1 VTVEATAKPL
11 GRLNLVATIVAT
23 LLLAACSSGTQA
35 KSSTPVAKPIK
46 IGISLSRSGDFSDP
60 ATQVERGYQ
69 LWADHVN
76 AKGGLLGRKV
86 QLVVVDDASSP
97 TQVVTNYQNLISRD
111 KVDLVFGPFSSLLT
125 IPSAQVAARYG
136 YAFLEPE
143 GGGPKVFAAKLRN
156 LFFVQPAPAV
166 SNGEVFAKWVLSL
179 PAAERPKTAA
189 YPSLDDPFASPVA
202 DKVREEFEAAGIR
215 TVYKTIYPAETTDL
229 TPIVQKVAAA
239 HPDVVV
245 AGTQSEDAYAQVKAM
260 IQLGFSPKMLFL
272 SNGANA
278 PTEFPDKV
286 GKANTEG
293 ILSTGTWSA
302 DAKTNGNQQFQA
314 EYVKKYGGSPRDIDG
329 NTVDAY
335 AVGQL
340 LEEVAAKT
348 GSVDNDKIIQTLHS
362 GTWSTIQGELRWDAY
377 GAPQGSDVLLQWIGG
392 TLDPVYPPA
401 VATRQPV
408 VTKAPWSR

>member
-1 VTVEATAKPL
+1 
-11 GRLNLVATIVAT
+11 
-23 LLLAACSSGTQA
+23 
-35 KSSTPVAKPIK
+35 
-46 IGISLSRSGDFSDP
+46 
-60 ATQVERGYQ
+60 
-69 LWADHVN
+69 
-76 AKGGLLGRKV
+76 
-86 QLVVVDDASSP
+86 
-97 TQVVTNYQNLISRD
+97 
-111 KVDLVFGPFSSLLT
+111 
-125 IPSAQVAARYG
+125 
-136 YAFLEPE
+136 
-143 GGGPKVFAAKLRN
+143 
-156 LFFVQPAPAV
+156 
-166 SNGEVFAKWVLSL
+166 
-179 PAAERPKTAA
+179 
-189 YPSLDDPFASPVA
+189 
-202 DKVREEFEAAGIR
+202 
-215 TVYKTIYPAETTDL
+215 
-229 TPIVQKVAAA
+229 
-239 HPDVVV
+239 
-245 AGTQSEDAYAQVKAM
+245 
-260 IQLGFSPKMLFL
+260 MLFL

>member
-1 VTVEATAKPL
+1 MTVEATAKPL

-125 IPSAQVAARYG
+125 IPSAQVATRYG

-179 PAAERPKTAA
+179 PAAERPKTA
-189 YPSLDDPFASPVA
+189 
-202 DKVREEFEAAGIR
+202 
-215 TVYKTIYPAETTDL
+215 
-229 TPIVQKVAAA
+229 
-239 HPDVVV
+239 
-245 AGTQSEDAYAQVKAM
+245 AYAQVKAM

>member
-1 VTVEATAKPL
+1 MEATGRPL
-11 GRLNLVATIVAT
+11 ARLSFAATLVAA
-23 LLLAACSSGTQA
+23 LLLAACSSGTASNSGAQ
-35 KSSTPVAKPIK
+35 TAKPIK

-69 LWADHVN
+69 LWADHVS
-76 AKGGLLGRKV
+76 A
-86 QLVVVDDASSP
+86 
-97 TQVVTNYQNLISRD
+97 

-179 PAAERPKTAA
+179 PAAQRPKTAA

-202 DKVREEFEAAGIR
+202 DKVRQEFEAAGIR
-215 TVYKTIYPAETTDL
+215 TVYRTIYPAETTDL
-229 TPIVQKVAAA
+229 TPIVQM
-239 HPDVVV
+239 VV

-348 GSVDNDKIIQTLHS
+348 GSVDNNRIIQTLHS

-401 VATRQPV
+401 VASRQPV
-408 VTKAPWSR
+408 VAKAPWSR